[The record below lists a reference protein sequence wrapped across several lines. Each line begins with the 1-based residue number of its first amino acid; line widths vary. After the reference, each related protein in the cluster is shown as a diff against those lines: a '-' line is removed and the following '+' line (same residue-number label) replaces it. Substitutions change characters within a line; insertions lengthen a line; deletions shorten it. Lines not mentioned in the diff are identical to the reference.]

1 MAIGSNPTPKIKKKT
16 AVTFPRSCSVWA
28 FHWLYA
34 IKKRTRQPNM
44 VHELWRLFEFHI
56 GSILFHIKKLPLLQ
70 WNESTQAEPFIHN
83 ANIHYLY
90 SQNGYAVDFPYTRL
104 LRLFIAKLFPSEYT
118 QVSWFHYE
126 PMYVQYVF
134 KCKRKPIAEIGL
146 FVCVCVC
153 FKCLR
158 LLHRQSNVW
167 CESVWCTISFFY
179 GNWQSVFIDFR
190 CAIETLI
197 RRECTCSQ
205 LFPRNTSHHQQ
216 FHLRWGRVGSSNGIV
231 NAV

>member
-28 FHWLYA
+28 FQWLYA

-56 GSILFHIKKLPLLQ
+56 GSILFHIIKVPLLQ

-90 SQNGYAVDFPYTRL
+90 SQNRYAVDFPYTRL
-104 LRLFIAKLFPSEYT
+104 LRLFIAKLFPSDYT

-153 FKCLR
+153 F
-158 LLHRQSNVW
+158 SNV
-167 CESVWCTISFFY
+167 Y
-179 GNWQSVFIDFR
+179 GYYIASRMSDVKACDVLSRFST
-190 CAIETLI
+190 ETDSP
-197 RRECTCSQ
+197 CS
-205 LFPRNTSHHQQ
+205 LTFDAR
-216 FHLRWGRVGSSNGIV
+216 
-231 NAV
+231 